1 MLRWL
6 LLCLIL
12 AVSSP
17 AVAQTAAPKSPFE
30 MRAQELVGILQSGGR
45 ESEFFAPS
53 FLKAIP
59 ASQIR
64 EIADSLIAQN
74 GDVIGVEKIEPRGAQ
89 SGIISMRYAEATILI
104 NMTIEAT
111 PPNQV
116 IGLLITSVIT
126 RGDGADKIRAELQV
140 LPGHAALLVQPVGG
154 APILSVDADREQ
166 AIGSSFKLWL
176 LAEAARAVGKG
187 ERRWS
192 DVIPLGPPG
201 LPSGIV
207 QAWPKSSPMTLH
219 SLATLMVSIS
229 DNTATDTLLFA
240 LGRERVGRMLA
251 NTGHAAAARTL
262 PILSTTEAFALKMDQ
277 SADLRR
283 PFQTGNLAARTAV
296 LNQNITRLGVGSI
309 DNTQLAGPPRFIES
323 VEWFASPKDMAHTL
337 DWLRVN
343 GGKDVLAILAVNPGV
358 SKADA
363 DRFAYL
369 GYKGGSET
377 GVIAL
382 NFLVRTKSGAWYT
395 VTGCWNNP
403 NAAVDDKKF
412 TALMS
417 RALRL
422 IP

>member
-1 MLRWL
+1 M
-6 LLCLIL
+6 I
-12 AVSSP
+12 
-17 AVAQTAAPKSPFE
+17 
-30 MRAQELVGILQSGGR
+30 
-45 ESEFFAPS
+45 
-53 FLKAIP
+53 
-59 ASQIR
+59 
-64 EIADSLIAQN
+64 
-74 GDVIGVEKIEPRGAQ
+74 
-89 SGIISMRYAEATILI
+89 
-104 NMTIEAT
+104 
-111 PPNQV
+111 
-116 IGLLITSVIT
+116 
-126 RGDGADKIRAELQV
+126 
-140 LPGHAALLVQPVGG
+140 
-154 APILSVDADREQ
+154 
-166 AIGSSFKLWL
+166 
-176 LAEAARAVGKG
+176 
-187 ERRWS
+187 
-192 DVIPLGPPG
+192 
-201 LPSGIV
+201 
-207 QAWPKSSPMTLH
+207 
-219 SLATLMVSIS
+219 SIS

-240 LGRERVGRMLA
+240 LGRERVGRMVA

-296 LNQNITRLGVGSI
+296 LNQNLSRLGVGSI

-323 VEWFASPKDMAHTL
+323 VEWFASPKDMARTL

-395 VTGCWNNP
+395 VTGSWNNP
-403 NAAVDDKKF
+403 DTAVDDKKF